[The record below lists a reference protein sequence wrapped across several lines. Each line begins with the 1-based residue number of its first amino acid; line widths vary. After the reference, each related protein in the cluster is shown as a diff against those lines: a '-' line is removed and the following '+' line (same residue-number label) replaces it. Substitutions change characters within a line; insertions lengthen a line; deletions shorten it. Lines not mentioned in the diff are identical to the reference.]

1 LLASWR
7 VRQVFEHYLIGRL
20 AVVFVKLS
28 ESGPQVEAYF
38 LSPSQEKGAG
48 ERRPIQLDE
57 GVDRSLVLVESRQDT
72 TPFVAVIK

>member
-7 VRQVFEHYLIGRL
+7 VTQVFEHYLIGRL

-38 LSPSQEKGAG
+38 LSPSQEKG
-48 ERRPIQLDE
+48 ERKPIQLDE